1 VTPSTLPPREAI
13 DAVIFD
19 AGGVLLLPDAEA
31 GMAAIAEFHDGSV
44 PADWR
49 RAHYA
54 ALLALEQMEPID
66 WLAHR
71 RVVAA
76 EVGVRTEHLDA
87 AAALIDDVMTSPWVP
102 VDGAADTLR
111 ALSAAGYKLAVVS
124 NAWGTIAEWLEH
136 HKVCSVTDD
145 ELPRVG
151 AVIDSHVVGVEKPD
165 PRIFR
170 FALDALDVAP
180 ERSLYVGDT
189 VRFDVKGALA
199 AGLRPVHVDPFH
211 LCDGEHNHIV
221 SLAELTD
228 WLAAD

>member
-1 VTPSTLPPREAI
+1 MTPTTRPARDAV

-54 ALLALEQMEPID
+54 ALIALERMEPID

-76 EVGVRTEHLDA
+76 EVGVRAEHLDA
-87 AAALIDDVMTSPWVP
+87 AAALIDGVMTSPWVP

-136 HKVCSVTDD
+136 HKVCSVTHDD
-145 ELPRVG
+145 LPRVG
-151 AVIDSHVVGVEKPD
+151 AVIDSHLVGIEKPD
-165 PRIFR
+165 PRIFK

-199 AGLRPVHVDPFH
+199 AGLQPVHVDPYH
-211 LCDGEHNHIV
+211 LCDGPHSHIV

-228 WLAAD
+228 WLVAD

>member
-1 VTPSTLPPREAI
+1 VTPTTLPARETV

-31 GMAAIAEFHDGSV
+31 GMAAIAEFHDRSV

-76 EVGVRTEHLDA
+76 EVGVRDEHLDA

-111 ALSAAGYKLAVVS
+111 TLSAAGYKLAVVS

-151 AVIDSHVVGVEKPD
+151 AVIDSHVVGIEKPD

-180 ERSLYVGDT
+180 DRSLYVGDT

-199 AGLRPVHVDPFH
+199 AGLQPVHVDPYHFCAGAH
-211 LCDGEHNHIV
+211 GHV
-221 SLAELTD
+221 ASLAELTD
-228 WLAAD
+228 WLVAD

>member
-1 VTPSTLPPREAI
+1 VTPTTLPAREAV

-19 AGGVLLLPDAEA
+19 AGGVLMLPDAEL
-31 GMAAIAEFHDGSV
+31 GQAAIAELHESG
-44 PADWR
+44 PADWH

-66 WLAHR
+66 WSAHR

-76 EVGVRTEHLDA
+76 EVGVRDEHIDA
-87 AAALIDDVMTSPWVP
+87 AAVLIEDVMSSTWVP

-111 ALSAAGYKLAVVS
+111 SLSAAGYKLAVVS
-124 NAWGTIAEWLEH
+124 NAWGTIEEWLEQH
-136 HKVCSVTDD
+136 RICSVTDD

-151 AVIDSHVVGVEKPD
+151 AVIDSHIVGIEKPD
-165 PRIFR
+165 PRIFEL
-170 FALDALDVAP
+170 ALEALGVSS
-180 ERSLYVGDT
+180 ERSVYVGDT

-199 AGLRPVHVDPFH
+199 AGLQPVHVDPYGF
-211 LCDGEHNHIV
+211 CDGAHSHIA

-228 WLAAD
+228 WLVAD

>member
-1 VTPSTLPPREAI
+1 VTPTTLPARETV

-76 EVGVRTEHLDA
+76 EVGVRDEHLDA

-111 ALSAAGYKLAVVS
+111 
-124 NAWGTIAEWLEH
+124 
-136 HKVCSVTDD
+136 D

-151 AVIDSHVVGVEKPD
+151 AVIDSHVVGIEKPD

-180 ERSLYVGDT
+180 DRSLYVGDT

-199 AGLRPVHVDPFH
+199 AGLQPVHVDPYHFCAGAH
-211 LCDGEHNHIV
+211 GHV
-221 SLAELTD
+221 ASLAELTD
-228 WLAAD
+228 WLVAD

>member
-1 VTPSTLPPREAI
+1 VTPRTLPTREAV
-13 DAVIFD
+13 DGVIFD

-54 ALLALEQMEPID
+54 ALLALEQMDPID

-71 RVVAA
+71 RVIAT

-87 AAALIDDVMTSPWVP
+87 AAALIDDVMTSPWVA

-111 ALSAAGYKLAVVS
+111 ALSTAGYKLAVVS
-124 NAWGTIAEWLEH
+124 NAWGTIAEWLER
-136 HKVCSVTDD
+136 HKVCSVSDD

-151 AVIDSHVVGVEKPD
+151 AVIDSHLVGIEKPD
-165 PRIFR
+165 PRIFQL
-170 FALDALDVAP
+170 ALDALDVAP

-199 AGLRPVHVDPFH
+199 AGLQPVHVDPYHF
-211 LCDGEHNHIV
+211 CDGAHGHIA

-228 WLAAD
+228 WLVAD

>member
-1 VTPSTLPPREAI
+1 MTPTTLPAREAV

-19 AGGVLLLPDAEA
+19 AGGVLMLPDPEA
-31 GMAAIAEFHDGSV
+31 AMAAIAGFHTGST

-54 ALLALEQMEPID
+54 ALVALEQMEPID

-76 EVGVRTEHLDA
+76 EVGVRSEYLDA

-102 VDGAADTLR
+102 ADGAADTLR
-111 ALSAAGYKLAVVS
+111 TLSAAGYKLAVVS
-124 NAWGTIAEWLEH
+124 NAWGTIAQWLEH
-136 HKVCSVTDD
+136 HKVCSVTDG
-145 ELPRVG
+145 ELPLVG
-151 AVIDSHVVGVEKPD
+151 AVIDSHLVGIEKPD
-165 PRIFR
+165 PRIFQL
-170 FALDALDVAP
+170 ALDALEVAP

-199 AGLRPVHVDPFH
+199 AGLQPVHVDPYHF
-211 LCDGEHNHIV
+211 CDGPHSHIM
-221 SLAELTD
+221 SLAQLTD
-228 WLAAD
+228 WLVAD

>member
-1 VTPSTLPPREAI
+1 MTPTTLPAREAV

-54 ALLALEQMEPID
+54 ALVALEQMEPID

-76 EVGVRTEHLDA
+76 EIGVRTEHLDA
-87 AAALIDDVMTSPWVP
+87 AAPLIDDVMTSPWVP
-102 VDGAADTLR
+102 VDGAADALR

-124 NAWGTIAEWLEH
+124 NAWGTMAEWLEH

-151 AVIDSHVVGVEKPD
+151 AVIDSHVVGIEKPD
-165 PRIFR
+165 PRIFH

-199 AGLRPVHVDPFH
+199 AGLHPVHVDPYHF
-211 LCDGEHNHIV
+211 CDGEHSHIA

-228 WLAAD
+228 WLVAD

>member
-1 VTPSTLPPREAI
+1 MTPTTLPARETV

-31 GMAAIAEFHDGSV
+31 GRAAIAGLHDESV
-44 PADWR
+44 AADWH

-54 ALLALEQMEPID
+54 ALVALEQMEPID
-66 WLAHR
+66 WSAHR
-71 RVVAA
+71 RVIAA
-76 EVGVRTEHLDA
+76 EVGVRDEHLDA
-87 AAALIDDVMTSPWVP
+87 AATLIEDVMASTWVP

-124 NAWGTIAEWLEH
+124 NAWGTIEQWLEQ

-151 AVIDSHVVGVEKPD
+151 VVIDSHLVGIEKPD
-165 PRIFR
+165 PRIFQL
-170 FALDALDVAP
+170 ALDALDVVSD
-180 ERSLYVGDT
+180 RSLYVGDT

-199 AGLRPVHVDPFH
+199 AGLQPVHVDPYGF
-211 LCDGEHNHIV
+211 CDGPHTHIA

-228 WLAAD
+228 WLVAD

>member
-1 VTPSTLPPREAI
+1 VTPATLPAREAV

-19 AGGVLLLPDAEA
+19 AGGVLLLPDAKA
-31 GMAAIAEFHDGSV
+31 GIAAIAGLHDGSV

-54 ALLALEQMEPID
+54 ALLAVEQMEPVD
-66 WLAHR
+66 WPAHR

-76 EVGVRTEHLDA
+76 ELGVHDEHLDA
-87 AAALIDDVMTSPWVP
+87 AAALIEDVMTSPWVP
-102 VDGAADTLR
+102 VDGAADALR

-124 NAWGTIAEWLEH
+124 NAWGTIAEWLEQH
-136 HKVCSVTDD
+136 GVCSLTDD

-151 AVIDSHVVGVEKPD
+151 AVIDSHLVGIEKPD
-165 PRIFR
+165 PRIFQL
-170 FALDALDVAP
+170 ALDAIDVVP

-189 VRFDVKGALA
+189 VRFDVNGALA
-199 AGLRPVHVDPFH
+199 AGLQPVHVDPYHF
-211 LCDGEHNHIV
+211 CDGPHSHIE

-228 WLAAD
+228 WLVAD